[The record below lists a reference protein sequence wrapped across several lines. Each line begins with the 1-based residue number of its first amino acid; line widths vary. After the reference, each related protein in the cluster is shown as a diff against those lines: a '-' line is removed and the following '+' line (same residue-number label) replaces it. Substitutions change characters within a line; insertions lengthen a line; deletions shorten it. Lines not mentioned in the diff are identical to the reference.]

1 MQSTISSTVAV
12 LSDWSAVEARSH
24 TALII
29 DVVVVVVFIVFVVK
43 LGLHLLGIGT

>member
-29 DVVVVVVFIVFVVK
+29 DVVVVVFIVFVVK
-43 LGLHLLGIGT
+43 LGLHLLRIGT